1 MRRLG
6 SAPRWSSFL
15 VVVLAV
21 AFASPDSVSVGSS
34 EQPSPTWQKIAKAP
48 IAGRI
53 GAGTVWTGNEM
64 LAWGGVVRAGSI
76 EAVGD
81 GAAYDPLD
89 GSWRSI
95 RSSPHGVLGGGGQAA
110 VWTGRRALFWAGNS
124 PDGPAGGAVYNPRT
138 GRWRNLSRGP
148 LGPREGYASA
158 WTGSELIIVGG
169 TLGDGLARPIAA
181 GVNPSTDRW
190 HRLPGF
196 GYLEGLRPSG
206 AIWSGDRLFVG
217 GLAYDCSQ
225 PGPCTIRP
233 IFLSYDL
240 ATDLVEEIDLAPAL
254 AASFTPVG
262 WTGTEVFGSGD
273 DRTSVLFYDPATD
286 QWRSGGPAPCDAGER
301 QVAFLGDRY
310 VAACGRDALQIYSLA
325 SDTWE
330 IVQAGRSPLNSREGS
345 AIAWTGSGLIVWSGV
360 APRTGNPTPNGGKRI
375 TLIA

>member
-15 VVVLAV
+15 VIALVV
-21 AFASPDSVSVGSS
+21 AFASTPAVSVASP
-34 EQPSPTWQKIAKAP
+34 EQPSPMWQAIAKAP
-48 IAGRI
+48 FAGRI
-53 GAGTVWTGNEM
+53 GAGTVWTGDEM
-64 LAWGGVVRAGSI
+64 VVWGGVVRVGNI
-76 EAVGD
+76 EAVRD
-81 GAAYDPLD
+81 GAAFDPLD

-95 RSSPHGVLGGGGQAA
+95 RSSPLGVLGGGGQAA

-124 PDGPAGGAVYNPRT
+124 PDGPAGGAVYNLKT
-138 GRWRNLSRGP
+138 NRWRELSRGP

-169 TLGDGLARPIAA
+169 TLGDGLAQPIGARL
-181 GVNPSTDRW
+181 NPSTDRW

-196 GYLEGLRPSG
+196 GYLHGLRPSG

-240 ATDLVEEIDLAPAL
+240 GTDLVEEIDLAPAT
-254 AASFTPVG
+254 SFTPVG
-262 WTGTEVFGSGD
+262 WTGTEVFGSGG

-286 QWRSGGPAPCDAGER
+286 RWRSGSPAPCDAGER

-310 VAACGRDALQIYSLA
+310 VAACARDALQIYSLA

-345 AIAWTGSGLIVWSGV
+345 AIAWTGSDLIVWSGV

>member
-21 AFASPDSVSVGSS
+21 AFASPVSVSVASS
-34 EQPSPTWQKIAKAP
+34 EQPSPTWQTIAKAP
-48 IAGRI
+48 IDGRI
-53 GAGTVWTGNEM
+53 GAGAVWTGDEM
-64 LAWGGVVRAGSI
+64 LAWGGVVRAGNI

-95 RSSPHGVLGGGGQAA
+95 RSSPRGVLGGGGQAA

-158 WTGSELIIVGG
+158 WTGSELVIIGG

-190 HRLPGF
+190 HRLVGF
-196 GYLEGLRPSG
+196 EYLDGLRPSG

-217 GLAYDCSQ
+217 GPAYDCSQ

-254 AASFTPVG
+254 ATSFTPVG

-273 DRTSVLFYDPATD
+273 DRTSVRFYDPATD

-345 AIAWTGSGLIVWSGV
+345 AIAWTGSDLIVWSGV